1 MANLLTSIRLLLIMP
16 VAWAMA
22 EREFLADWLLALCLV
37 IAIVTDY
44 YDGIVARARGT
55 ASARG
60 QIFDHTTD
68 FLFVTSG
75 LAGAAYAGIL
85 PWILPVLIV
94 IAFSQYVLDS
104 HFLYHLKSLRMSFLG
119 RWNGVFYFGPLLLIS
134 LARLLPASL
143 GLYEPILSLASI
155 LGYALIVSTV
165 LSIGDRAIAPL
176 RQQPQDQG
184 KPQ

>member
-1 MANLLTSIRLLLIMP
+1 MANLLTSIRLLLILP

-44 YDGIVARARGT
+44 YDGIVARAQGT

-75 LAGAAYAGIL
+75 LAGAAYAGIVPWFL
-85 PWILPVLIV
+85 PILIV

-119 RWNGVFYFGPLLLIS
+119 RWNGVFYFGPLVMIT
-134 LARLLPASL
+134 LARLSPESL
-143 GLYEPILSLASI
+143 GWYDPILSLPTL
-155 LGYALIVSTV
+155 LGYILSLSTV

-176 RQQPQDQG
+176 RQHPQD
-184 KPQ
+184 